1 MNAYFFLSLTEE
13 LNYLRRKKMLPICP
27 ECHETVAPGAK
38 QVLNDR
44 EILHQECWDFRRSK
58 ERRQGLVLL
67 LTGAT
72 KQTLRV
78 TPHHLP
84 PAA

>member
-1 MNAYFFLSLTEE
+1 
-13 LNYLRRKKMLPICP
+13 MLPICP
-27 ECHETVAPGAK
+27 DCLETVAPGAK
-38 QVLNDR
+38 QVINDR
-44 EILHQECWDFRRSK
+44 EILHRECAERRRSK